1 VGVENIEKRVST
13 LTRRALEFGDSLG
26 LHSISPMD
34 DARRGAIVSFVVKNP
49 HQLELKLNSMGFVT
63 SSRGIGLRLAPHFY
77 NTEDEI
83 ERAVEAIANAQ
94 TRS

>member
-1 VGVENIEKRVST
+1 
-13 LTRRALEFGDSLG
+13 
-26 LHSISPMD
+26 MD

-49 HQLELKLNSMGFVT
+49 HQLELKLNRMGFVT